1 MVKVLLTGMS
11 GVGKSTILKEISKLY
26 HLSIDLD
33 YDGWIYNDD
42 KNNTLKMDTQRII
55 DYLGKNDK
63 DTIFLAG
70 TTENQKEIYP
80 YLDFIITLTAPLEIM
95 RKRILTRD
103 NNSFGKDN
111 DEWEKIK
118 SDKINFEPLII
129 KGSHFAISTE
139 GSIDKI
145 IKDIYKLVNL

>member
-33 YDGWIYNDD
+33 YDCWIYNDD

-80 YLDFIITLTAPLEIM
+80 YLDFIITLTAP
-95 RKRILTRD
+95 
-103 NNSFGKDN
+103 
-111 DEWEKIK
+111 
-118 SDKINFEPLII
+118 
-129 KGSHFAISTE
+129 
-139 GSIDKI
+139 
-145 IKDIYKLVNL
+145 